1 MKKFHSSRSH
11 WRTPNI
17 PSIIFA
23 CNIWGN
29 VCPQIC
35 RRPKIGDIPKY
46 DAVDEE
52 SPGSSTKKL
61 TVSPSET
68 EKNLPLEIPLESKI
82 ENPVYPLTVTSNRGE
97 IYPGII
103 EQKRDDKPLRC
114 QVEKTFSRM
123 STGEILDPYD
133 LKKER
138 KEILYDTRLKNN
150 ESIIEKQLSTA
161 IPLDKISYDLEKGS
175 ELHIERIAKE
185 FEDSK
190 WRNASSSLSSDN
202 VRIPSSPEET
212 SDSEIIEVRKDSAL
226 FLEEAEG
233 FDQREFARRYSSLR
247 FSRPRRE
254 SSGYSSNL
262 GTFDEDR
269 RNSTNVDI
277 LQDLLKERRRSSAKR
292 NNSRF
297 GEDESRYSI
306 VPSNN
311 NNVLERMPTTEIHR
325 KLSSSGLDMPDIEEV
340 KELVKD
346 DSTSSLSQENL
357 DGNLV
362 DRENQ
367 QSRNPSIPSTNET
380 STITITTTTTT
391 TTTTITTTATSSCD
405 KSFESDN
412 CRTMETTGRTIVCDP
427 YDSTSLKEAIAVLV
441 TKRDEDVKSNTT
453 IKSEN
458 RERESNND
466 RKTFERVREESRCES
481 SKDENKSGMENEG
494 RYDRRER
501 SRMKSIEIENRESNM
516 TDIFSRSA
524 KVYRFISTQSE
535 DQVDERLEDIDV
547 CSQDRRISLQITG
560 RAGAGGGGGGGEGEG
575 GGGEEGARRDD
586 EEKRKE
592 ESREPIFKLSE
603 YRSSTTNVVESTCTR
618 IVRRSIDDDKGNDAN
633 NIERVVVSRN
643 VSEVTALAAPSSF
656 RKLSSSIGELS
667 YGGGC
672 GSTTITTTATTTTA
686 ATTTTTTTT
695 TTTATTTTLHRVL
708 PDVAPVSVRPIYPY
722 CPYSPYGSPQGSPRN
737 RRRPLRESRR
747 VSIDNTQ
754 GGLQLNQY
762 RLLDNIGQG
771 SYGIVKLAY
780 NEEDD
785 THYAMK
791 ILSKR
796 KLMKKAG
803 IFGRMAPGRKGTAD
817 PLAKVYREIALLK
830 KLDHPNVVKLVEVL
844 DDPDEDNLYLVFELV
859 QKGEV
864 LQIPT
869 DKPLDEDT
877 ARKNFRDVVMGV
889 EYLHYQRIVHRDI
902 KPSNLLVD
910 SDGRIKIADLGVSA
924 ELRTSGELLSGP
936 AGTPAF
942 AAPETTTPDAH
953 YSGTPC
959 DVWSMGVTLYSLV
972 TGRVPWDGAGSIIG
986 VHAAIRSEP
995 LKFPENPILSKDLKD
1010 LIVRM
1015 LTKEPTERISLQRL
1029 KEHDWLTDT
1038 GKDPLPS
1045 EADNCRL
1052 PVTVT
1057 DEEVERVVTKVPK
1070 LDTLIL
1076 IKKMLKQHSFQN
1088 PFLPKKISKT
1098 LGNDGD
1104 PVTEPSLPLERTT
1117 ESLVQRSVTPRNI
1130 KTERFQRSG
1139 RSNSAP
1145 DSYDWQA
1152 NNRQISMESP
1162 LPPVTEA
1169 SNQEAEIE
1177 RR

>member
-1 MKKFHSSRSH
+1 MLSPVSGTDVTRK
-11 WRTPNI
+11 
-17 PSIIFA
+17 
-23 CNIWGN
+23 
-29 VCPQIC
+29 Q
-35 RRPKIGDIPKY
+35 Y

-52 SPGSSTKKL
+52 SPSSSSKKL
-61 TVSPSET
+61 TISPSEV
-68 EKNLPLEIPLESKI
+68 EKNVTLEIPLESSNKN
-82 ENPVYPLTVTSNRGE
+82 NPVHSLMGKKTDQEE
-97 IYPGII
+97 ILPSVFEIKG
-103 EQKRDDKPLRC
+103 RDELSRC
-114 QVEKTFSRM
+114 QVIET
-123 STGEILDPYD
+123 TEILDPYGSEKIRKD
-133 LKKER
+133 IFVDKRGRTKEN
-138 KEILYDTRLKNN
+138 ILEKL
-150 ESIIEKQLSTA
+150 SVPIE
-161 IPLDKISYDLEKGS
+161 KISYDLDKGS
-175 ELHIERIAKE
+175 TLQTETFTTELQ
-185 FEDSK
+185 DPK
-190 WRNASSSLSSDN
+190 WKNTSSLSSDN
-202 VRIPSSPEET
+202 VKIASSPEET

-233 FDQREFARRYSSLR
+233 FDPREFAKRLSGTYR

-254 SSGYSSNL
+254 SSGYASNL

-269 RNSTNVDI
+269 RNSGNFDVI
-277 LQDLLKERRRSSAKR
+277 QDFSKERRRSSAKR
-292 NNSRF
+292 LNSRY
-297 GEDESRYSI
+297 GEEELRFSLASGI
-306 VPSNN
+306 NN
-311 NNVLERMPTTEIHR
+311 NNNNNNRNNNNGLERMPTTEVHR

-346 DSTSSLSQENL
+346 DSNSSSLSQENL
-357 DGNLV
+357 HDLGHAN
-362 DRENQ
+362 EKSSNQ
-367 QSRNPSIPSTNET
+367 SSIVSTNVTDSECVTKSLENLSNECWPKET
-380 STITITTTTTT
+380 TTVRTNIVSDTCSKEKEDEAIVELLGKKDDEVESIVETNLSSNNENSITTS
-391 TTTTITTTATSSCD
+391 IEC
-405 KSFESDN
+405 
-412 CRTMETTGRTIVCDP
+412 
-427 YDSTSLKEAIAVLV
+427 
-441 TKRDEDVKSNTT
+441 
-453 IKSEN
+453 
-458 RERESNND
+458 
-466 RKTFERVREESRCES
+466 VREEIQLESSEES
-481 SKDENKSGMENEG
+481 SKQEDDLEIIDSMKKKKKKLKKKSMIIDNT
-494 RYDRRER
+494 
-501 SRMKSIEIENRESNM
+501 KPEI
-516 TDIFSRSA
+516 ISRSTN

-535 DQVDERLEDIDV
+535 DRTDDRLDIEL
-547 CSQDRRISLQITG
+547 CPNDRRISLEITRRRG
-560 RAGAGGGGGGGEGEG
+560 LEEEGELMGKISDRLSSIVQLSTNFSSNVSPTNNHSKKDETRNDDANFVDGGSGGGGGAGDGGD
-575 GGGEEGARRDD
+575 GAGCLPPSNNVPGVRV
-586 EEKRKE
+586 
-592 ESREPIFKLSE
+592 LTG
-603 YRSSTTNVVESTCTR
+603 SSTTFTKFSQDGE
-618 IVRRSIDDDKGNDAN
+618 IVSGTSI
-633 NIERVVVSRN
+633 
-643 VSEVTALAAPSSF
+643 TH
-656 RKLSSSIGELS
+656 
-667 YGGGC
+667 
-672 GSTTITTTATTTTA
+672 
-686 ATTTTTTTT
+686 
-695 TTTATTTTLHRVL
+695 HRVL
-708 PDVAPVSVRPIYPY
+708 ADVAAVSVRPIYPY

-762 RLLDNIGQG
+762 RLMDNIGQG

-780 NEEDD
+780 NEEDE

-803 IFGRMAPGRKGTAD
+803 IFGRMAPGRKGSAD

-877 ARKNFRDVVMGV
+877 ARKNFRDVVMGI

-924 ELRTSGELLSGP
+924 ELRASGELLSGP

-942 AAPETTTPDAH
+942 AAPETTILNAH

-972 TGRVPWDGAGSIIG
+972 TGKVPWDGAGSIIG
-986 VHAAIRSEP
+986 VQDAIRTEP
-995 LKFPENPILSKDLKD
+995 LKFPERPKLSQDLRD
-1010 LIVRM
+1010 LIERM
-1015 LTKEPTERISLQRL
+1015 LAKRPNDRISLQCL
-1029 KEHDWLTDT
+1029 KEHVWLTNT

-1052 PVTVT
+1052 QVTVT
-1057 DEEVERVVTKVPK
+1057 DEEVERVVTKIPK

-1076 IKKMLKQHSFQN
+1076 VKKMLKQHSFQN
-1088 PFLPKKISKT
+1088 PFLPKRTSGRISG
-1098 LGNDGD
+1098 GNEGGD
-1104 PVTEPSLPLERTT
+1104 HATEESSLPLEGTA
-1117 ESLVQRSVTPRNI
+1117 ESLIQRATTSRNI
-1130 KTERFQRSG
+1130 KSERFQRSG

-1177 RR
+1177 KR

>member
-1 MKKFHSSRSH
+1 MVPAGYKEGHVIFLKSR
-11 WRTPNI
+11 RI
-17 PSIIFA
+17 YSIIFFST

-29 VCPQIC
+29 VCPRIC
-35 RRPKIGDIPKY
+35 RRPRIGDIPKY

-52 SPGSSTKKL
+52 SPGSSSKKL

-68 EKNLPLEIPLESKI
+68 DKNLPLEIPLESKI
-82 ENPVYPLTVTSNRGE
+82 ESSVYPLPVTSSRGE
-97 IYPGII
+97 IYPGSRII
-103 EQKRDDKPLRC
+103 EQKRDDKTLKC
-114 QVEKTFSRM
+114 QVERSFSRT
-123 STGEILDPYD
+123 SIGEILDPYE
-133 LKKER
+133 LQKER
-138 KEILYDTRLKNN
+138 RDIIFNTDLKNN
-150 ESIIEKQLSTA
+150 ESIIEKQSSVP
-161 IPLDKISYDLEKGS
+161 IGNIFDDLEKRS
-175 ELHIERIAKE
+175 ESHRERITKELH
-185 FEDSK
+185 DPK
-190 WRNASSSLSSDN
+190 WRNTSSLSSDN

-212 SDSEIIEVRKDSAL
+212 SDSEIVEVRKDSAL

-247 FSRPRRE
+247 FARPRRE

-269 RNSTNVDI
+269 RNSTNVDV

-306 VPSNN
+306 VSSNN

-325 KLSSSGLDMPDIEEV
+325 KLSSSGLEMPDIEEV

-357 DGNLV
+357 DGV
-362 DRENQ
+362 VENQ
-367 QSRNPSIPSTNET
+367 QSRNPSILSTNET
-380 STITITTTTTT
+380 STTTTTPTILATTPTTAITTTT
-391 TTTTITTTATSSCD
+391 IRSCD
-405 KSFESDN
+405 KSFVSPSS

-427 YDSTSLKEAIAVLV
+427 YDSTSLKEAIAVLA
-441 TKRDEDVKSNTT
+441 TKREEDVRSNAM
-453 IKSEN
+453 IRNSSSNSSSSSSSN
-458 RERESNND
+458 RGRESNND
-466 RKTFERVREESRCES
+466 RRTFESVREESRCDGSTREKEEEDDDDE
-481 SKDENKSGMENEG
+481 KDDEEVEME
-494 RYDRRER
+494 RRRER
-501 SRMKSIEIENRESNM
+501 RIKMKSIEIENREFDS
-516 TDIFSRSA
+516 TDILSSRSS

-535 DQVDERLEDIDV
+535 DRVDERLENIDV
-547 CSQDRRISLQITG
+547 CPKDRRISLEIT
-560 RAGAGGGGGGGEGEG
+560 R
-575 GGGEEGARRDD
+575 GEE
-586 EEKRKE
+586 EERKE
-592 ESREPIFKLSE
+592 ESGRPIFKLLEKS
-603 YRSSTTNVVESTCTR
+603 RDDVESTRCTR
-618 IVRRSIDDDKGNDAN
+618 IVGSIEDDKGNDAN
-633 NIERVVVSRN
+633 NIERVLSRN
-643 VSEVTALAAPSSF
+643 VAGVAALTAPPQSF
-656 RKLSSSIGELS
+656 RKLSSAVGELGS
-667 YGGGC
+667 GCGGSGNGGGI
-672 GSTTITTTATTTTA
+672 GGSGGSGGSSTTITTT
-686 ATTTTTTTT
+686 
-695 TTTATTTTLHRVL
+695 HRL
-708 PDVAPVSVRPIYPY
+708 LSDVAPVSVRPIYPY

-877 ARKNFRDVVMGV
+877 ARKNFRDVVMGI

-924 ELRTSGELLSGP
+924 ELRASGELLSGP

-942 AAPETTTPDAH
+942 AAPETTMPDAH
-953 YSGTPC
+953 YSGTSC

-986 VHAAIRSEP
+986 VQAAIRSEP
-995 LKFPENPILSKDLKD
+995 LKFPECPKLSKDLQD

-1029 KEHDWLTDT
+1029 KEHDWLTNT

-1076 IKKMLKQHSFQN
+1076 VKKMLKQHSFQN
-1088 PFLPKKISKT
+1088 PFLPKKIGRT

-1104 PVTEPSLPLERTT
+1104 PVTESSLPLGRTT
-1117 ESLVQRSVTPRNI
+1117 ESLVQRSTTTRNI